1 MAGDSCEEMLM
12 QVTALGDFLMWVFA
26 WCVGQRR
33 CCTINAVRA
42 SKFHL
47 VGLGLLIVS
56 PMCWVVPAPAEYRID
71 VGDMIEISVARIPE
85 LQRRVPVK
93 PDGSISFP
101 LLGTYL
107 VAGLA
112 ASEMEAK
119 IQAVLATK
127 MFRQRLSDG
136 RELATT
142 IDPDEVTAIV
152 AQYRPIY
159 VNGDVSKPGE
169 QPFRPFMTVR
179 QAVAL
184 SGGYDIL
191 HLRTENPFFL
201 LADLKGEYQSLW
213 IAFAKERAHVSRLEV
228 ELGDK
233 DDFDQPALSD
243 ASVPS
248 NAIAEIAAVE
258 TEHLKIAQTDY
269 EREQAFLQRS
279 VKQADEQIKVLETQE
294 AKEEQGTQAD
304 AEELRRVLELFG
316 KGALPSPRVTD
327 ARRAVLLSSTRKL
340 QTAAQLM
347 QIQKQKDDVARQLE
361 RLDDQRR
368 IKLLQE
374 LQDARMALS
383 QMQAKLHSTSEKL
396 QYAAARLP
404 VGRGSELRP
413 DIGLIRKGEKGRERI
428 AADEDSE
435 LQPGDV
441 VEVALRAD

>member
-1 MAGDSCEEMLM
+1 MTLVSRTKPGDIVIWILS
-12 QVTALGDFLMWVFA
+12 
-26 WCVGQRR
+26 WCVDQRHCR
-33 CCTINAVRA
+33 TTNIACAGKSCFIKFRLLTASLICWAFPAVA
-42 SKFHL
+42 D
-47 VGLGLLIVS
+47 
-56 PMCWVVPAPAEYRID
+56 YRID
-71 VGDMIEISVARIPE
+71 VGDVIEISVARIPE

-93 PDGSISFP
+93 PDGRISFP
-101 LLGTYL
+101 LLGTYS

-119 IQAVLATK
+119 IQAALATRIFK
-127 MFRQRLSDG
+127 QRLSDG
-136 RELATT
+136 REFATT

-159 VNGDVSKPGE
+159 VNGDVAKPGE
-169 QPFRPFMTVR
+169 QPFRPLMTVR

-184 SGGYDIL
+184 SGGYDML
-191 HLRTENPFFL
+191 RLRTENPLFMV
-201 LADLKGEYQSLW
+201 ADLKGEYQSLW
-213 IAFAKERAHVSRLEV
+213 VAFAKEQAHISRLKA

-233 DDFDQPALSD
+233 DALDQPALTS
-243 ASVPS
+243 APVPS
-248 NAIAEIAAVE
+248 TGIAEIVAIEA
-258 TEHLKIAQTDY
+258 EHLKVDQADH
-269 EREQAFLQRS
+269 EREKAFLRRS
-279 VKQADEQIKVLETQE
+279 VNKADEQIQVLETQE

-304 AEELRRVLELFG
+304 AEELKRVLELFG

-347 QIQKQKDDVARQLE
+347 QIKKQEDEVARQLE
-361 RLDDQRR
+361 RVDDQRR

-374 LQDARMALS
+374 LQDARMVLG
-383 QMQAKLHSTSEKL
+383 QVQAKLQSTSEKL

-404 VGRGSELRP
+404 VGRANEPRP
-413 DIGLIRKGEKGRERI
+413 DVALIRKGDKGHARI

-441 VEVALRAD
+441 VEVALRSD